1 MQSKAQVI
9 RTLMAVMAIGAVV
22 IFAIAGCTQS
32 TSSTIAQTAPVIKA
46 EGHATTVS
54 LGMR

>member
-1 MQSKAQVI
+1 
-9 RTLMAVMAIGAVV
+9 MAVMAIGAVV
-22 IFAIAGCTQS
+22 IVAIAGCTQS